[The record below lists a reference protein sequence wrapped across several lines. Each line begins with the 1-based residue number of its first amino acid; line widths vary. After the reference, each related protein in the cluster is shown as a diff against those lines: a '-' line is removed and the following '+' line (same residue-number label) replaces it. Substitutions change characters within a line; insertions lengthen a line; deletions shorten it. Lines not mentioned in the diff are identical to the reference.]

1 MGFGSFFKKKKKEA
15 EKSVNDL
22 ENMIKKDLQPEN
34 ELEKMDHSF
43 TAEKTEL
50 RNDSKGSDEPKQL
63 LTDEDN
69 RLESNRSPNVE
80 RVVSESTFKEVTV
93 NLDSELL
100 QKAQA
105 KGIDLSIT
113 AQENGVR
120 YLTDPFILLTS
131 SFLSFI

>member
-15 EKSVNDL
+15 EKSVNDV

-34 ELEKMDHSF
+34 ELEKMDDSF

-113 AQENGVR
+113 LEQQLRRMVSG
-120 YLTDPFILLTS
+120 T
-131 SFLSFI
+131 

>member
-15 EKSVNDL
+15 EKSVNDV

-113 AQENGVR
+113 LEQQLRRMVSG
-120 YLTDPFILLTS
+120 T
-131 SFLSFI
+131 

>member
-1 MGFGSFFKKKKKEA
+1 
-15 EKSVNDL
+15 
-22 ENMIKKDLQPEN
+22 MIKKDLQPEN

-43 TAEKTEL
+43 TAEKTEH
-50 RNDSKGSDEPKQL
+50 RNDIKGSDEPKQI

-93 NLDSELL
+93 NLNSELL

-113 AQENGVR
+113 LEQQLRRMVSG
-120 YLTDPFILLTS
+120 T
-131 SFLSFI
+131 

>member
-15 EKSVNDL
+15 EKSVNDV

-43 TAEKTEL
+43 TAEKAEL
-50 RNDSKGSDEPKQL
+50 GNDSKGSDEPKQL

-100 QKAQA
+100 RKAQA

-113 AQENGVR
+113 LEQQLRRMVSG
-120 YLTDPFILLTS
+120 T
-131 SFLSFI
+131 

>member
-1 MGFGSFFKKKKKEA
+1 VGFGSFFKKKKKEA
-15 EKSVNDL
+15 EKSVNDV

-43 TAEKTEL
+43 TAEKAEL
-50 RNDSKGSDEPKQL
+50 GNASKGSDEPKQL

-69 RLESNRSPNVE
+69 RLESNRSPNAE

-100 QKAQA
+100 RKAQA

-113 AQENGVR
+113 LEQQLRRMVSG
-120 YLTDPFILLTS
+120 T
-131 SFLSFI
+131 

>member
-15 EKSVNDL
+15 EKSVNDV
-22 ENMIKKDLQPEN
+22 ENMIKTELQPEN

-50 RNDSKGSDEPKQL
+50 RNNSKGSDEPKQL

-69 RLESNRSPNVE
+69 RLESNRSPNAE

-100 QKAQA
+100 RKAQA
-105 KGIDLSIT
+105 KGIDSSIT
-113 AQENGVR
+113 LEQELRRMVSG
-120 YLTDPFILLTS
+120 T
-131 SFLSFI
+131 

>member
-1 MGFGSFFKKKKKEA
+1 
-15 EKSVNDL
+15 
-22 ENMIKKDLQPEN
+22 
-34 ELEKMDHSF
+34 MDHSF

-93 NLDSELL
+93 NLDLSLYKRLKQKELTYPL
-100 QKAQA
+100 HWNN
-105 KGIDLSIT
+105 S
-113 AQENGVR
+113 QENGVR
-120 YLTDPFILLTS
+120 SLTDLFILLTS

>member
-15 EKSVNDL
+15 EKSVNDV

-43 TAEKTEL
+43 TAEKTQL

-113 AQENGVR
+113 LEQQLRRMVSG
-120 YLTDPFILLTS
+120 T
-131 SFLSFI
+131 